1 MTITLTREEAQ
12 KVLEGL
18 ENIAKSDW
26 RKWEELAD
34 PKEFERWV
42 KARANHMAETLRA
55 RLAQPEPSVFE
66 DAIVYGTGI
75 TKGGKRIDPSSI
87 YKEPE
92 PSVEPVAWAD
102 MNVRGEDK
110 GLSWT
115 PGYFHTQPLYTAP
128 PQAEPEPVAW
138 QGVHDQTDLY
148 YRKPLQADVRPL
160 YTAPPQREWQG
171 LTDEE
176 ITALKR
182 NGERYISSQEFARAI
197 EAKLK
202 EKNT

>member
-1 MTITLTREEAQ
+1 MINLTRKEAQ
-12 KVLEGL
+12 QVLEGL

-55 RLAQPEPSVFE
+55 RLS
-66 DAIVYGTGI
+66 
-75 TKGGKRIDPSSI
+75 
-87 YKEPE
+87 
-92 PSVEPVAWAD
+92 
-102 MNVRGEDK
+102 
-110 GLSWT
+110 
-115 PGYFHTQPLYTAP
+115 AP
-128 PQAEPEPVAW
+128 EPEPVAW
-138 QGVHDQTDLY
+138 HEPGAYGNVTVYKDWA
-148 YRKPLQADVRPL
+148 KENGWFPL
-160 YTAPPQREWQG
+160 YTTPPQPEPPCKTGSQCIGGKGPQCVVSEPEPVAWMNESDMGRTDWKVWAHGKPTATIPLYAAPPQREWQG

-176 ITALKR
+176 REEAT
-182 NGERYISSQEFARAI
+182 GWSVEHI

>member
-1 MTITLTREEAQ
+1 MINLTRKEAQ
-12 KVLEGL
+12 QVLEGL

-55 RLAQPEPSVFE
+55 RLS
-66 DAIVYGTGI
+66 
-75 TKGGKRIDPSSI
+75 
-87 YKEPE
+87 
-92 PSVEPVAWAD
+92 
-102 MNVRGEDK
+102 
-110 GLSWT
+110 
-115 PGYFHTQPLYTAP
+115 AP
-128 PQAEPEPVAW
+128 EPEPVAW
-138 QGVHDQTDLY
+138 MNESDMGRTDWKVWAHG
-148 YRKPLQADVRPL
+148 KPTATIPL
-160 YTAPPQREWQG
+160 YAAPPQREWQG

-176 ITALKR
+176 REEAT
-182 NGERYISSQEFARAI
+182 GWSVEHI